1 MWNLLISLNQADL
14 GNYLTFVSII
24 ARECL
29 MGAEYPEKKTQHSTD
44 RRSPGPVSECPAK
57 VHHART
63 ELARLSRRPQS
74 EDQKPGIMS
83 QNRFQKTSIHFLQV
97 EVFHINNIYK

>member
-1 MWNLLISLNQADL
+1 MD
-14 GNYLTFVSII
+14 
-24 ARECL
+24 
-29 MGAEYPEKKTQHSTD
+29 AEYPEKNTLKTQHSTD
-44 RRSPGPVSECPAK
+44 RRSPGPVSGCPAK

-83 QNRFQKTSIHFLQV
+83 QNRFQKTSIHFTLHRWN
-97 EVFHINNIYK
+97 FFILIIHIYVAANVQSQLMYT